1 MIGDL
6 RPNEAD
12 GLPMRSS
19 ERNLLRAQQT
29 IYRFLLDIVK
39 KWPPEEV
46 LLEFKR
52 LFLYHVDSV
61 NSAAIN
67 AVYEIVFSNSE
78 VEFRNTLKRCCY
90 ILVNNWD
97 AARRIQPIKDLIGA
111 FDDQNLP
118 RETISPTLSRLRYW
132 VDRFRASKDFED
144 LKLFALRYDPSND
157 DQTAGSWVKR
167 YTSYL
172 LVPQYMDTTNPA
184 EQRSAAR
191 ALAQQLKDQFKFDLA
206 MYVARSQFVQAQA
219 TPPHNPTVLGEEVL
233 RLIKR
238 VVAKRGAY
246 NYVSL
251 ANIFINQS
259 KDLSYRDFKNSLL
272 KYLIFSSED
281 SEFSQ
286 TLRARLSEKFVEL
299 YQDYDRNTVNDALI
313 LRTANRI
320 IESLTTENRQEP
332 AALFVLL
339 LNQGNPMTLVVT
351 LLKVILIS
359 PNSRLHLEA
368 RLAELIHYYEDCP
381 EDECWWVVN
390 FLEIFNVIFTICAE
404 NVQYNL
410 IRMEREDP
418 AELAQNAAEED
429 FEDSAA
435 TIAELD
441 SYRIFSQSKRLH
453 PDRSD
458 HAESEF
464 NDPSEFQVMDE
475 LAFNDGNDGEN
486 TLIQPPGPTP

>member
-6 RPNEAD
+6 RTNEPPD
-12 GLPMRSS
+12 SLPMRSS

-67 AVYEIVFSNSE
+67 AVYEIVFSNNE
-78 VEFRNTLKRCCY
+78 VEFCNTLKRCCY

-97 AARRIQPIKDLIGA
+97 AARRIQPIKDLIAA

-118 RETISPTLSRLRYW
+118 RETISPTLTRLRYW
-132 VDRFRASKDFED
+132 VNRFHTSKDFED
-144 LKLFALRYDPSND
+144 LKLFALRYDPSVEP
-157 DQTAGSWVKR
+157 TAGHWVKR

-219 TPPHNPTVLGEEVL
+219 TPPRNPTALGEEVL

-259 KDLSYRDFKNSLL
+259 KELRYRDFKDSLL
-272 KYLIFSSED
+272 KYLIFSSEG

-286 TLRARLSEKFVEL
+286 TLRMRLSEKFAEL
-299 YQDYDRNTVNDALI
+299 YQDYDRNTVTDALI

-320 IESLTTENRQEP
+320 IEALTTENHEEP
-332 AALFVLL
+332 SALFVLL

-410 IRMEREDP
+410 IRMEREAP
-418 AELAQNAAEED
+418 AELSEHPAEDD
-429 FEDSAA
+429 FEDSPA

-453 PDRSD
+453 PYPSD
-458 HAESEF
+458 HAEAEF

-475 LAFNDGNDGEN
+475 LAFTDREP
-486 TLIQPPGPTP
+486 TVIQPPHA